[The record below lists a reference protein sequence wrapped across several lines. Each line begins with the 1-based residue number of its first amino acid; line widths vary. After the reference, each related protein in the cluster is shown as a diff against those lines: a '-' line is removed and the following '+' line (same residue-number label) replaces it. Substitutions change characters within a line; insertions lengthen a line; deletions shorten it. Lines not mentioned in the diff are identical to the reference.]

1 MHSTIKIIIITHI
14 YGSNYTWYRS
24 YILFKPQ
31 IYIYIYIYMSLAPF
45 FIVYLY
51 YTFHLLHNI
60 NSPRTEFKKKKN

>member
-1 MHSTIKIIIITHI
+1 MVQIIPGIGVTYFLSH
-14 YGSNYTWYRS
+14 
-24 YILFKPQ
+24 K
-31 IYIYIYIYMSLAPF
+31 YIYIYIYMSLAPF

>member
-1 MHSTIKIIIITHI
+1 MVQIIPGIGVTYFLSH
-14 YGSNYTWYRS
+14 
-24 YILFKPQ
+24 K
-31 IYIYIYIYMSLAPF
+31 YIYIYIYMSLAPFFIVFFCLLVFF